1 MLKKLNEGKENAAQ
15 NAGVQNAK
23 KIKIYSDVPRRR
35 VNCKIR
41 LRT

>member
-23 KIKIYSDVPRRR
+23 K
-35 VNCKIR
+35 N
-41 LRT
+41 